1 MAAAGGL
8 AGAMGG
14 IGSALSGVADIG
26 NMIGSMLPT
35 TTTSN
40 FSGQTNK
47 STQRV
52 DFDEDAIKRMLD
64 LMMQSSEGLQAT
76 TSGEKQ
82 TGMFNSTTNQ
92 LMVDDLMA
100 RVVGEVATRA
110 APVIQ
115 EQILGPTTTKNK
127 SKKCFITTAVCEHLG
142 KPDDCYE
149 LETLRKF
156 RNDYMF
162 QNSERWIDVYNYY
175 CFAPKIVEVLA
186 TLADKN
192 TIYARFNDTYIQ
204 PAIVAI
210 ENNDYEFAH
219 KIYTRLF
226 NEAKQLAGL

>member
-1 MAAAGGL
+1 MPAAGG
-8 AGAMGG
+8 AAAMMEG
-14 IGSALSGVADIG
+14 LSGGLSAVASLG
-26 NMIGSMLPT
+26 NMVISALPT

-47 STQRV
+47 STQHV
-52 DFDEDAIKRMLD
+52 EFDEDAIKRMLD

-76 TSGEKQ
+76 TSGQKQ
-82 TGMFNSTTNQ
+82 TGLFNSTTNQ
-92 LMVDDLMA
+92 LMTDDLMA

-115 EQILGPTTTKNK
+115 EQVLGPTTTKNK

-156 RNDYMF
+156 RNDYMM
-162 QNSERWIDVYNYY
+162 SDPERWIDVYNYLCY
-175 CFAPKIVEVLA
+175 APKIVEKLSLLPNA
-186 TLADKN
+186 GE
-192 TIYARFNDTYIQ
+192 IYTRFNATYIQ
-204 PAIVAI
+204 PAIVYI
-210 ENNDYEFAH
+210 EHKDYEQAH

-226 NEAKQLAGL
+226 TEAKQLAGL